1 MARKPTKKRRADGRF
16 CVRSHGLSFYS
27 TISWADAKRQA
38 DAYAKEIAA
47 GLNVNAK
54 NITVAAYAKKWLP
67 LHKAGVGEKTY
78 GEYARIMN
86 KMIDV
91 IGDYPIMSIMP
102 DDAMVVFAKKFPPK
116 KDGQQ
121 GYSGSYIRKAKMLY
135 CDFFDSALENGYC
148 NRNPFRST
156 KVKPVMGEDGTHR
169 AITHEERELIHTVE
183 HPFRLAVMVMLYA
196 GLRRGEVLALNADTD
211 IIGGYIRVSKAVAY
225 VSNQPIIKQPK
236 SEAGK
241 RFVPVFQ
248 PLEEA
253 LKGVHGLIA
262 PSVKKQKEMTWS
274 AFSSAWAS
282 YVTAVECAMNGVAQ
296 KRWYGMTRADK
307 ERNPSKYLQI
317 IALREAGKKE
327 EAEALRLEGWK
338 RFTVRPHDLRHSFC
352 TMCRDAGVDI
362 KQTIGWMGHADEK
375 MVLRIYDHVTE
386 RRTAESIQ
394 KVKKI
399 IDSEVNSGQN

>member
-1 MARKPTKKRRADGRF
+1 MARKPAKKRRADGRF

-27 TISWADAKRQA
+27 TVSWADAKRQA
-38 DAYAKEIAA
+38 DAYAKEIEA

-54 NITVAAYAKKWLP
+54 NITVAQYAKKWLP
-67 LHKAGVGEKTY
+67 LHKSGVGEKTY

-91 IGDYPIMSIMP
+91 LGDYPVMSVMP
-102 DDAMVVFAKKFPPK
+102 DDAMVVFAKKFPAK
-116 KDGQQ
+116 RDGQE

-135 CDFFDSALENGYC
+135 CDFFDAALENGYC
-148 NRNPFRST
+148 NRNPFRSV

-169 AITHEERELIHTVE
+169 QITQEERELIHKVQ

-211 IIGGYIRVSKAVAY
+211 IIGGYIRVTKAVAY
-225 VSNQPIIKQPK
+225 VSNKAIIKQPK
-236 SEAGK
+236 SKAGN
-241 RFVPVFQ
+241 RFVPVFP

-253 LKGVHGLIA
+253 LKGAHGLIA
-262 PSVKKQKEMTWS
+262 PSVRKGKEMTES

-282 YVTAVECAMNGVAQ
+282 YINAVECAMNGVAQ

-307 ERNPSKYLQI
+307 QRDPSKYLQI
-317 IALREAGKKE
+317 VALREAGKIA

-352 TMCRDAGVDI
+352 TMCRDAGVDL
-362 KQTIGWMGHADEK
+362 KQAIEWMGHADEK
-375 MVLRIYDHVTE
+375 MVLKIYDHVTE

-394 KVKKI
+394 KVNKI
-399 IDSEVNSGQN
+399 IGNSTDWGQN